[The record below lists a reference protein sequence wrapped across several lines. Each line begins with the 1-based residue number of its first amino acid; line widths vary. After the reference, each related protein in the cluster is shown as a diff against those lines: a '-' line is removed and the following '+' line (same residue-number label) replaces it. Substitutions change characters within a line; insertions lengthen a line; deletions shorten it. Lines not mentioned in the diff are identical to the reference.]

1 MYVIIISLPAT
12 VTLSGITCC
21 RCVGRHTSNN
31 IRSCPT
37 KEHPAETKKTT
48 YLNLTLL
55 PTDRQTDLQCL
66 RTFRWWFWL
75 WLWGGKIHSHSSWV
89 SDVLQGHT
97 SHFSLNHSSGVYQ
110 CSALRYLAHMK
121 MLSGNLF
128 WLYLKI
134 SSDHRH
140 TQLLNISAGGFTV
153 GLLTYCVLW
162 RSRIIQTDWF
172 TVKVTVCGACG
183 QQMIQ
188 LHYSR
193 VPDRWNH

>member
-1 MYVIIISLPAT
+1 MSSSSAYLLQSHCLVSPAADVWD
-12 VTLSGITCC
+12 VTQATTLDPVQQ
-21 RCVGRHTSNN
+21 RN
-31 IRSCPT
+31 IQQRQ
-37 KEHPAETKKTT
+37 KKTT

-75 WLWGGKIHSHSSWV
+75 WLWGGQIHSHSSWV
-89 SDVLQGHT
+89 SDLLQSHT